1 MESSVRYEKLKSVCD
16 DNITSEDDGGG
27 TEEKEEDEV
36 IVCLYSPSVRR
47 RINQKENETWV
58 HILVA
63 IVFLTLTL
71 CFVFYKLNY
80 GTFQPDDDD
89 DDDHHHHLN
98 IGDDSWN
105 STLKDVFEEQ
115 EHIDPSESIAEGHL
129 PPKER
134 RR

>member
-36 IVCLYSPSVRR
+36 IVYLYSPSVHHG
-47 RINQKENETWV
+47 INQKENETWV

-89 DDDHHHHLN
+89 DDDHHHLN
-98 IGDDSWN
+98 IGT
-105 STLKDVFEEQ
+105 TLGTV
-115 EHIDPSESIAEGHL
+115 H
-129 PPKER
+129 
-134 RR
+134 